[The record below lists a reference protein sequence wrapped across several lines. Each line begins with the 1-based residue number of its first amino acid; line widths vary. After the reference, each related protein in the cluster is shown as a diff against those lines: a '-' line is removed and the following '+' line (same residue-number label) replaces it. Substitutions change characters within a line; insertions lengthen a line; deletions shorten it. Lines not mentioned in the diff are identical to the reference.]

1 MLNREL
7 EEGSNNTNTTHIDVR
22 QFTLFTCINNNYCF
36 LKKISH
42 FQTTAIFETL
52 DNILSDNNH
61 ISYQILQSV
70 GVGSEAV
77 LYTTEAY
84 GLYAA
89 RELKQSLSVAGRE
102 RSVHLTGENLCEKI

>member
-1 MLNREL
+1 M
-7 EEGSNNTNTTHIDVR
+7 
-22 QFTLFTCINNNYCF
+22 
-36 LKKISH
+36 
-42 FQTTAIFETL
+42 

-61 ISYQILQSV
+61 ISYQIMQSV

-102 RSVHLTGENLCEKI
+102 HSVHLTGENLREKNEFEMNLIVFCKKLKQVCGDQS